1 VAAAGRVRGKGGA
14 EGKMTLE
21 IVPVPVL
28 RDNYVWLMHDPES
41 GETVAV
47 DPSVAEPVL
56 EAAAARGW
64 TISQV
69 WNTHWHPDHTGGN
82 DAIRA
87 ATSCTI
93 TGPAEA
99 EKVSKLD
106 RIVAGGDRA
115 RIGGYEAELID
126 IPAHTAGH
134 VCFHLPEAQA
144 AFTGDTLFAMGC
156 GRLFEGDAA
165 QMFANMQ
172 RLAALPPETRVYCG
186 HEYTLANGEFALSVE
201 PDNAALARRV
211 EEVRAQRARG
221 EVTLPTTIALERAT
235 NPFMRA
241 GSVEELA
248 ARRAAKDAF

>member
-1 VAAAGRVRGKGGA
+1 
-14 EGKMTLE
+14 MLE
-21 IVPVPVL
+21 IVPVAVL
-28 RDNYVWLMHDPES
+28 NDNYVWLVHDAAS

-47 DPSVAEPVL
+47 DPSVADPVL
-56 EAAAARGW
+56 EASAARGW

-87 ATSCTI
+87 ATGCRI

-99 EKVSKLD
+99 ERVSKMD
-106 RIVAGGDRA
+106 RIVVGGDHA
-115 RIGGYEAELID
+115 RIGELDAELID

-134 VCFHLPEAQA
+134 VAFHVAEAGIV
-144 AFTGDTLFAMGC
+144 FTGDTLFAMGC

-165 QMFANMQ
+165 QMYTNMQ
-172 RLAALPPETRVYCG
+172 RLAALPPDTRIYCG
-186 HEYTLANGEFALSVE
+186 HEYTLANGLFALSIE
-201 PDNAALARRV
+201 PDNATLARRV
-211 EEVRAQRARG
+211 EEVKAQRERG
-221 EVTLPTTIALERAT
+221 EVTLPTTVALEIAT

-241 GSVEELA
+241 TSVEELA

>member
-1 VAAAGRVRGKGGA
+1 
-14 EGKMTLE
+14 MLE
-21 IVPVPVL
+21 IVPIPVL
-28 RDNYVWLMHDPES
+28 RDNYVWLVHDSAS

-47 DPSVAEPVL
+47 DPSVADPVL
-56 EAAAARGW
+56 DAATARGW
-64 TISQV
+64 TISQI

-87 ATSCTI
+87 ATGCRI

-99 EKVSKLD
+99 ERVSKMD

-115 RIGGYEAELID
+115 RIGEVEAELID

-134 VCFHLPEAQA
+134 VCFHLPEAQV

-172 RLAALPPETRVYCG
+172 RLAALPAETLIYCG
-186 HEYTLANGEFALSVE
+186 HEYTLANGLFALTVE

-211 EEVRAQRARG
+211 EEVKAQRDRG

-241 GSVEELA
+241 ASVEELA

>member
-1 VAAAGRVRGKGGA
+1 
-14 EGKMTLE
+14 MLE

-28 RDNYVWLMHDPES
+28 RDNYVWLVHDAES
-41 GETVAV
+41 GETIAV
-47 DPSVAEPVL
+47 DPSVADPVL

-87 ATSCTI
+87 ATGCTI

-99 EKVSKLD
+99 ERVSKMD
-106 RIVAGGDRA
+106 RIVAGGDSA
-115 RIGGYEAELID
+115 RIGALEAELID

-134 VCFHLPEAQA
+134 VCFHLPEAQI

-172 RLAALPPETRVYCG
+172 RLAALPAETRIYCG
-186 HEYTLANGEFALSVE
+186 HEYTLANGEFALIVE
-201 PDNAALARRV
+201 PDNATLKRRV
-211 EEVRAQRARG
+211 EEVRAQRDRG

-241 GSVEELA
+241 ASIDELA
-248 ARRAAKDAF
+248 ARRAAKDAFRG

>member
-1 VAAAGRVRGKGGA
+1 
-14 EGKMTLE
+14 MLE

-28 RDNYVWLMHDPES
+28 QDNYVWLVHDPAS
-41 GETVAV
+41 RETVAV
-47 DPSVAEPVL
+47 DPSLAEPVL

-64 TISQV
+64 RITQI

-87 ATSCTI
+87 ATGCTI

-99 EKVSKLD
+99 ERVSKMD
-106 RIVAGGDRA
+106 RIVAGGDKA
-115 RIGGYEAELID
+115 RIGAITAALID

-134 VCFHLPEAQA
+134 VAFHLSAEQVV
-144 AFTGDTLFAMGC
+144 FVGDTLFAMGC
-156 GRLFEGDAA
+156 GRLFEGDAG
-165 QMFANMQ
+165 QMHESLR

-186 HEYTLANGEFALSVE
+186 HEYTLANGRFALTVE
-201 PDNAALARRV
+201 PDNVDVARRV
-211 EEVRAQRARG
+211 AEVKEMRDRG

-241 GSVEELA
+241 GSVEEFA
-248 ARRAAKDAF
+248 RRRAAKDAF

>member
-1 VAAAGRVRGKGGA
+1 
-14 EGKMTLE
+14 MLE

-47 DPSVAEPVL
+47 DPSIAEPVL

-64 TISQV
+64 TINQV

-82 DAIRA
+82 VAIRA
-87 ATSCTI
+87 ATGCTI

-115 RIGGYEAELID
+115 RIGSYEAELID

-134 VCFHLPEAQA
+134 VAFHLPAAQI

-165 QMFANMQ
+165 QMYANMQ
-172 RLAALPPETRVYCG
+172 RLAALPPETRIYCG
-186 HEYTLANGEFALSVE
+186 HEYTLANGEFALTVE
-201 PDNAALARRV
+201 PDNQALARRV
-211 EEVRAQRARG
+211 AEVRQQRERAA
-221 EVTLPTTIALERAT
+221 VTLPTTIALERET

>member
-1 VAAAGRVRGKGGA
+1 MV
-14 EGKMTLE
+14 E

-28 RDNYVWLMHDPES
+28 RDNYVWLMHDPDS

-47 DPSVAEPVL
+47 DPSVADPVL

-64 TISQV
+64 TITQV

-87 ATSCTI
+87 ATGCTI

-99 EKVSKLD
+99 EKVSKMD

-115 RIGGYEAELID
+115 RIGALEAELID

-134 VCFHLPEAQA
+134 VCFHLPAA
-144 AFTGDTLFAMGC
+144 GVAFTGDTLFAMGC

-165 QMFANMQ
+165 QMHANMQ
-172 RLAALPPETRVYCG
+172 RLAALPPETLIYCG

-201 PDNAALARRV
+201 PDNEALVRRV
-211 EEVRAQRARG
+211 AEVREQRARG
-221 EVTLPTTIALERAT
+221 EVTLPTNVALERAT

-241 GSVEELA
+241 ASVEELA

>member
-1 VAAAGRVRGKGGA
+1 
-14 EGKMTLE
+14 MLE
-21 IVPVPVL
+21 IIPVPVL
-28 RDNYVWLMHDPES
+28 RDNYVWLAHDPDS

-47 DPSVAEPVL
+47 DPSVADPVL
-56 EAAAARGW
+56 EAARERGW
-64 TISQV
+64 RITQV

-82 DAIRA
+82 DAVRE
-87 ATSCTI
+87 ATGCTI

-115 RIGGYEAELID
+115 AIGGIEAELID

-134 VCFHLPEAQA
+134 VAFHLPDEQV
-144 AFTGDTLFAMGC
+144 AFVGDTLFAMGC
-156 GRLFEGDAA
+156 GRLFEGTAEQMHDAL
-165 QMFANMQ
+165 Q
-172 RLAALPPETRVYCG
+172 RLAALPPETRIYCG
-186 HEYTLANGEFALSVE
+186 HEYTLSNGRFALTVE
-201 PDNAALARRV
+201 PDNAPLARRV
-211 EEVRAQRARG
+211 EEVQAMRDRG

-248 ARRAAKDAF
+248 RRREAKDKS

>member
-1 VAAAGRVRGKGGA
+1 
-14 EGKMTLE
+14 MLE

-28 RDNYVWLMHDPES
+28 RDNYVWLMHDPAS

-47 DPSVAEPVL
+47 DPSVAEAVL

-87 ATSCTI
+87 ATGCTI

-99 EKVSKLD
+99 ERVSKLD

-115 RIGGYEAELID
+115 KIGALEAELID

-134 VCFHLPEAQA
+134 VCFHLPEAEI

-165 QMFANMQ
+165 MMYANMQ
-172 RLAALPPETRVYCG
+172 RLAALPPDTRIYCG
-186 HEYTLANGEFALSVE
+186 HEYTLANGAFALTVE
-201 PDNAALARRV
+201 PDNATLVRRV
-211 EEVRAQRARG
+211 EEVKAQRERG
-221 EVTLPTTIALERAT
+221 EVTLPTTIALELAT

-241 GSVEELA
+241 RSAEELA

>member
-1 VAAAGRVRGKGGA
+1 
-14 EGKMTLE
+14 MLE

-28 RDNYVWLMHDPES
+28 SDNYVWLVHDPAS

-47 DPSVAEPVL
+47 DPSVADPVL
-56 EAAAARGW
+56 AEAEARGW
-64 TISQV
+64 QITQV

-82 DAIRA
+82 DKIRD
-87 ATSCTI
+87 ATGCTI

-99 EKVSKLD
+99 ERVSRMD

-115 RIGGYEAELID
+115 RIGGLEAELID

-134 VCFHLPEAQA
+134 VAFHLPSERV

-156 GRLFEGDAA
+156 GRLFEGNAE
-165 QMFANMQ
+165 QMYGNMK
-172 RLAALPPETRVYCG
+172 RLGALPPETRVYCG
-186 HEYTLANGEFALSVE
+186 HEYTLANGVFALTVE
-201 PDNAALARRV
+201 PDNAELVRRV
-211 EEVRAQRARG
+211 EEVRAARERG

-241 GSVEELA
+241 SSVEAFAER
-248 ARRAAKDAF
+248 RRAKDEFRG

>member
-1 VAAAGRVRGKGGA
+1 
-14 EGKMTLE
+14 MLE
-21 IVPVPVL
+21 IIPVAVL
-28 RDNYVWLMHDPES
+28 QDNYVWLMHDPVS

-56 EAAAARGW
+56 TAAAARGW
-64 TISQV
+64 AIGQI

-87 ATSCTI
+87 ATGAKI

-115 RIGGYEAELID
+115 RIGGVEAEVHD

-134 VCFHLPEAQA
+134 IAFHLPDAGVV
-144 AFTGDTLFAMGC
+144 FTGDTLFAMGC
-156 GRLFEGDAA
+156 GRLFEGTAA
-165 QMFANMQ
+165 QMHDALQ
-172 RLAALPPETRVYCG
+172 RLGALPPETRVYCG
-186 HEYTLANGEFALSVE
+186 HEYTLSNGRFALSVE
-201 PDNAALARRV
+201 PENAALIERMAQV
-211 EEVRAQRARG
+211 EAIRGRG
-221 EVTLPTTIALERAT
+221 EVTLPTTIALELAT

-248 ARRAAKDAF
+248 ARRAAKDAS

>member
-1 VAAAGRVRGKGGA
+1 
-14 EGKMTLE
+14 MLE

-28 RDNYVWLMHDPES
+28 RDNYVWLMHDPAS

-87 ATSCTI
+87 ATGCTI

-99 EKVSKLD
+99 ERVSKMD
-106 RIVAGGDRA
+106 HIVAGGDRA
-115 RIGGYEAELID
+115 RIGELAAELID

-134 VCFHLPEAQA
+134 VAFHLPEAGV

-165 QMFANMQ
+165 QMYANMQ
-172 RLAALPPETRVYCG
+172 RLAALPEETRIYCG
-186 HEYTLANGEFALSVE
+186 HEYTLANGEFALTVE
-201 PDNAALARRV
+201 PDNETLVRRV
-211 EEVRAQRARG
+211 AEVRAQRERG
-221 EVTLPTTIALERAT
+221 EVTLPTTVALERAT

-241 GSVEELA
+241 SSVEELA

>member
-1 VAAAGRVRGKGGA
+1 
-14 EGKMTLE
+14 MTLE

-28 RDNYVWLMHDPES
+28 RDNYVWLVHDPES

-64 TISQV
+64 TITQV

-87 ATSCTI
+87 ATGCAI

-99 EKVSKLD
+99 ERVSKLD

-115 RIGGYEAELID
+115 RIGAIEAELID

-134 VCFHLPEAQA
+134 VAFHLPAAQV

-156 GRLFEGDAA
+156 GRLFEGTAA
-165 QMFANMQ
+165 QMHANMQ
-172 RLAALPPETRVYCG
+172 RLAALPAETRIYCG
-186 HEYTLANGEFALSVE
+186 HEYTLANGEFALTVE
-201 PDNAALARRV
+201 PDNEALVRRV
-211 EEVRAQRARG
+211 AEVRDQRTRG

-241 GSVEELA
+241 ASVEELA